1 MVAKRKIKN
10 SSHLSYSK
18 HCIETQNSARRMII
32 SSGNVLPAEARSHHS
47 VRAEKASRITQ
58 LARRGEVRAAREL
71 RTNET
76 TDLAVGGEGAIP
88 RQPGPRR
95 DSAIR

>member
-1 MVAKRKIKN
+1 
-10 SSHLSYSK
+10 
-18 HCIETQNSARRMII
+18 MII
-32 SSGNVLPAEARSHHS
+32 SSGNVLPAEATARITPCTPK
-47 VRAEKASRITQ
+47 KASRITQ

-76 TDLAVGGEGAIP
+76 TDLAEFAGEGAIP

-95 DSAIR
+95 DSAIRRRSP